1 MEPTPRHYIAGEVR
15 AEMARQGK
23 QHREVGEVLARVRG
37 RILTRQAVGRKMAGL
52 ASFTTDE
59 LIVLAQWLNVPVAQF
74 LPDTLD
80 VAS

>member
-1 MEPTPRHYIAGEVR
+1 MTGWNPHR
-15 AEMARQGK
+15 ATTSPVLLALSG
-23 QHREVGEVLARVRG
+23 HLARVRG